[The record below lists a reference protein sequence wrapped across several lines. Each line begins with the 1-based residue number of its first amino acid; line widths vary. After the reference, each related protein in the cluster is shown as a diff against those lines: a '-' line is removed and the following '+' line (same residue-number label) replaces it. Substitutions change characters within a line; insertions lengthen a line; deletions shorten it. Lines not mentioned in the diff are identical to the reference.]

1 MRLTNSNCSI
11 DESSGAVLI
20 HKPPELSE
28 LSKIR
33 DYIDSINK
41 KLDDIDS
48 INKKLDLILDY
59 LKEEVSNG

>member
-33 DYIDSINK
+33 D
-41 KLDDIDS
+41 DIDS

-59 LKEEVSNG
+59 LKKEVSNG

>member
-33 DYIDSINK
+33 D
-41 KLDDIDS
+41 DIDS

-59 LKEEVSNG
+59 LEEVSNGWKVVESW

>member
-33 DYIDSINK
+33 E
-41 KLDDIDS
+41 DIDS
-48 INKKLDLILDY
+48 INKKLDLILNS
-59 LKEEVSNG
+59 LKEVSNG